1 MRPSGLGGFL
11 ALARLGKSVE
21 QGRELVDKKCR
32 ECRRDILVDG
42 ELQFALGVTHARNAI
57 ACRATLV
64 HT

>member
-32 ECRRDILVDG
+32 KCRWYILVDE
-42 ELQFALGVTHARNAI
+42 ELQFALFLTNTRNFI
-57 ACRATLV
+57 T
-64 HT
+64 